1 MTDNIKKNQN
11 KNNDAIENEPK
22 FDNIFSLSRGTNYSL
37 PVVTFSLLGGKKQ
50 ISNMVSPSKI
60 PVG

>member
-22 FDNIFSLSRGTNYSL
+22 FDNIFSLSSGTNYSL